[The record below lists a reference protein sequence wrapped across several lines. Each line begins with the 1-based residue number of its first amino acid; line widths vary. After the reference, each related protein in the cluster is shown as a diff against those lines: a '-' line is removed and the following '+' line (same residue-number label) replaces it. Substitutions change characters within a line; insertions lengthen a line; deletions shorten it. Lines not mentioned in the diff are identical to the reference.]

1 MTNQWNAA
9 EYDAKHAFVYQKA
22 KGLVEL
28 LAPKPGERILD
39 LGCGTG
45 ALTAEIAARGTEV
58 LGVDRSEEMI
68 AQARKKFPAL
78 QFEMLDARELR
89 VRLQQIDARSRSGTA
104 GKADEA
110 SKIGKEDRTE
120 EAGEGRSL
128 GFDAVFSNAVLHWI
142 PEAEE
147 VIAGVA
153 WVLKPRGRFVAEFG
167 GKGNIQ
173 SLVTGFQTAFAVLG
187 MRPPEG
193 VSPWFYPSVA
203 EYAGLLEK
211 HGLEVREAS
220 LFDRPTALEEGERGL
235 ENWIRVFRRTF
246 VEKMGEGNTERWIR
260 EVERQCR
267 SELFRDGS
275 WVLDYR
281 RLRIAAWKA

>member
-1 MTNQWNAA
+1 MTNQWNAT
-9 EYDAKHAFVYQKA
+9 EYDAKHAFVYEKA

-78 QFEMLDARELR
+78 QFEVLDARELR

-104 GKADEA
+104 GK
-110 SKIGKEDRTE
+110 EDTIE
-120 EAGEGRSL
+120 EAREVRSL

-142 PEAEE
+142 PEAED

-153 WVLKPRGRFVAEFG
+153 WVLKPGGRFVAEFG

-173 SLVTGFQTAFAVLG
+173 NLVMGFQRAFAALG
-187 MRPPEG
+187 LRPPEG

-235 ENWIRVFRRTF
+235 ENWIRVFRQTF
-246 VEKMGEGNTERWIR
+246 VEKMGEAKAERWIR
-260 EVERQCR
+260 EVEHQCR
-267 SELFRDGS
+267 NEHFRDGS

>member
-9 EYDAKHAFVYQKA
+9 EYDAKHAFVYEKA

-45 ALTAEIAARGTEV
+45 ALTAEIATRGAEV
-58 LGVDRSEEMI
+58 MGVDRSEEMI
-68 AQARKKFPAL
+68 GQARKKFPAL
-78 QFEMLDARELR
+78 QFEVLDARQLR
-89 VRLQQIDARSRSGTA
+89 VNLGQVDARRWSATGD
-104 GKADEA
+104 KAD
-110 SKIGKEDRTE
+110 RVE
-120 EAGEGRSL
+120 EAREVGRL

-142 PEAEE
+142 PEAAE

-153 WVLKPRGRFVAEFG
+153 QVLKPGGRFVAEFG

-173 SLVTGFQTAFAVLG
+173 KLVAGFQRAFAALG
-187 MRPPEG
+187 MRPPAR

-235 ENWIRVFRRTF
+235 ENWIRVFRQTF
-246 VEKMGEGNTERWIR
+246 VEKMGEAKAQRWIR

-267 SELFRDGS
+267 DEQFHDGS